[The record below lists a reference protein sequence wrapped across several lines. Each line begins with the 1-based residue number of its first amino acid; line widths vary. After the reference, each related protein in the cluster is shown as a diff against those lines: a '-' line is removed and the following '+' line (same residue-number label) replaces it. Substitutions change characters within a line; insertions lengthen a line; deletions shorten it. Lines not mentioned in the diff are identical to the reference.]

1 MAFLPRPRLFGF
13 LLILTILPLIPAA
26 EVLAAA
32 AAAPSAREGPEADSL
47 SVEARLR
54 RIAAAVRE
62 RESGLTEG
70 QQAEGQQDA
79 ANGLPDDLLAAVF
92 VNGPRVG
99 FRNGGFN
106 NGGFRNGGFWNG
118 GFRNGG
124 FGNGGFRN
132 GGGFRNFW

>member
-1 MAFLPRPRLFGF
+1 MAFLLRSRLFGF
-13 LLILTILPLIPAA
+13 LIILAALPGPAA
-26 EVLAAA
+26 ALTATG
-32 AAAPSAREGPEADSL
+32 APPGGGPDPDGV
-47 SVEARLR
+47 SVEARLS
-54 RIAAAVRE
+54 RIAEALRE
-62 RESGLTEG
+62 REGLAQEA
-70 QQAEGQQDA
+70 QAESSHGRA
-79 ANGLPDDLLAAVF
+79 LDLLAAVF

-99 FRNGGFN
+99 WRNGGFG